1 MTASR
6 IVWRQSPPFADVVY
20 VLAGLVTLV
29 ALIGALGALGL
40 GAGLDISPIGEDYT
54 WIDMLRR
61 GDGADAARLFWAI
74 DHRNPLSP
82 WWYIAAR
89 NIVLN
94 FDFGLLGLRY
104 GMAAVLAISTYY
116 MVLMVAG
123 RQARI
128 FALGLATSVVVWM
141 ANRYTD
147 QIIWNFHGALAAS
160 LLSVATY
167 AHFIAGG
174 RRRYFLYAV
183 SIITWFI
190 AFATYTIQCGAV
202 LAIGYLA
209 CRRTSVNQPGAAGV
223 IIERGRIVIVDTFP
237 YLVLFV
243 LFLLIWQT
251 TMNVGVAESLPLD
264 FTIAGLLGSLREGIW
279 SSHLALFY
287 SWVADSPDR
296 VVFIVSGIGCGII
309 SFLALQW
316 RERDVASN
324 ASIIGLS
331 QLIDVAIVIACIAAP
346 TVALESSSA
355 LWTPGTRWPMIYQ
368 LTTPALLLVVM
379 ACLLAMICG
388 PGWLRVRLWMGAVS
402 FVTGLG
408 VLFALGHNQQQIE
421 ITRNERLIRDSILR
435 LVSEDF
441 AMGRRGPIQVL
452 LMLDG
457 AGRRK
462 WRSIDVLSP
471 VVARVWLQRDDV
483 SFRLINWI
491 PAPSSRWASWWPIRF
506 GPESEGVSNAKVWGG
521 AVPYEQIRI
530 LKVDG
535 HSARRLTKADR
546 ADFAGWEVDWDREG
560 PIILPAVDP
569 AQLCPIMWSAD
580 IDALLSGWSV
590 GERDPKGPIRW
601 TINRSAR
608 LTFPAGCHER
618 SFLRVVVAY
627 ALSMRNIENLTL
639 RVNGEKLPYR
649 RTMRD
654 GNVVYETDAL
664 PTTLTAGPLLNI
676 DFDVDA
682 LDSLPGAVRQFGVA
696 VRRVELMPIRNLP
709 KQN

>member
-1 MTASR
+1 
-6 IVWRQSPPFADVVY
+6 
-20 VLAGLVTLV
+20 L
-29 ALIGALGALGL
+29 
-40 GAGLDISPIGEDYT
+40 
-54 WIDMLRR
+54 
-61 GDGADAARLFWAI
+61 WAI

-89 NIVLN
+89 PIILN
-94 FDFGLLGLRY
+94 FDFGLLALRY
-104 GMAAVLAISTYY
+104 GMAVVLAISTYY

-128 FALGLATSVVVWM
+128 FALGLAVSVVVWM
-141 ANRYTD
+141 ANGYRE
-147 QIIWNFHGALAAS
+147 QVIWNFQGALAAS

-183 SIITWFI
+183 SIIAWFI

-209 CRRTSVNQPGAAGV
+209 CRRTPVNQAGALRV
-223 IIERGRIVIVDTFP
+223 MIERGRIVIVDTFP

-251 TMNVGVAESLPLD
+251 TMSVGVAESLPLQ

-287 SWVADSPDR
+287 SWVAGSPDR
-296 VVFIVSGIGCGII
+296 VVFIVSGIGCGVI

-331 QLIDVAIVIACIAAP
+331 QLFDVAIVIACIAAP

-379 ACLLAMICG
+379 ACLLAMICR
-388 PGWLRVRLWMGAVS
+388 PGSLRVRLWMGAVS
-402 FVTGLG
+402 FATGLG

-421 ITRNERLIRDSILR
+421 ITRNERLIRDSMLR
-435 LVSEDF
+435 LASEDF
-441 AMGRRGPIQVL
+441 AMGRKGPIQVL
-452 LMLDG
+452 LMLEG
-457 AGRRK
+457 EGRRK
-462 WRSIDVLSP
+462 WRSEDVLSP
-471 VVARVWLQRDDV
+471 VIARVWLQRDDV
-483 SFRLINWI
+483 SFRLINWV
-491 PAPSSRWASWWPIRF
+491 PAPSSHWASWWPIRF
-506 GPESEGVSNAKVWGG
+506 GPDSEGVGNAKVWGG
-521 AVPYEQIRI
+521 TVPYQQIRI
-530 LKVDG
+530 LKFDG
-535 HSARRLTKADR
+535 HDAQRLTTAGR
-546 ADFAGWEVDWDREG
+546 ADFVGWQVDWDRET
-560 PIILPAVDP
+560 PITLPAVDP
-569 AQLCPIMWSAD
+569 AHLCPIIWSAD
-580 IDALLSGWSV
+580 IDALLSGWDV
-590 GERDPKGPIRW
+590 VERDPKGPIRW

-608 LTFPAGCHER
+608 LTLPADCHDR

-627 ALSMRNIENLTL
+627 AISTRNIENLTL

-649 RTMRD
+649 RTMTD

-682 LDSLPGAVRQFGVA
+682 LDSLPGAARQFGVA
-696 VRRVELMPIRNLP
+696 VRRVELIPIRNLP